1 MLCMYRHMCR
11 YVRVYLFFIHVFLLV
26 FQQAQSDDVCELP
39 SHSTPPTSTKQSKR
53 GHRIR
58 IKLKRSSKSRDSIDS
73 TSSPNQLDPP
83 PKAKRN
89 LFNIGSIGSSHSS
102 STNSWK
108 AGDSVTVNGDITSP
122 RSPSLPMST
131 SGSSLLSVDEPPPP
145 PASPHPDVKL
155 TRKQSLAHVFQE
167 KLGTDE
173 AEDNESKC

>member
-1 MLCMYRHMCR
+1 M
-11 YVRVYLFFIHVFLLV
+11 YVRAYVQVCTGVSFFIYVFL
-26 FQQAQSDDVCELP
+26 QAQSDDVCELP
-39 SHSTPPTSTKQSKR
+39 SHSTPPTSTKQLKR

-131 SGSSLLSVDEPPPP
+131 SGSSLPSVDEPPPP

>member
-1 MLCMYRHMCR
+1 MY
-11 YVRVYLFFIHVFLLV
+11 FFYYAL
-26 FQQAQSDDVCELP
+26 QAQGDEVCELP
-39 SHSTPPTSTKQSKR
+39 SHSATPSSTKQSKR

-73 TSSPNQLDPP
+73 TSSSNQLDPP

-89 LFNIGSIGSSHSS
+89 LFNIGSISSSHSS
-102 STNSWK
+102 STSSWK

-145 PASPHPDVKL
+145 SSPHPDVKL
-155 TRKQSLAHVFQE
+155 TRKESLAHVFQE